1 MDEANRNG
9 IYVGLLPTWGAWV
22 VKNPRKDET
31 IFTTAAAQKV
41 SAQYQLYT
49 ARAQL
54 LKALGKG
61 D

>member
-1 MDEANRNG
+1 VA
-9 IYVGLLPTWGAWV
+9 L
-22 VKNPRKDET
+22 
-31 IFTTAAAQKV
+31 TTAAAQKV

-54 LKALGKG
+54 LKALGRN